1 LALAINLVPKKS
13 IYIFDEATSNI
24 DIESE
29 TIIMKNIAE
38 LKRAAAVVLITHR
51 LENAAGA
58 DCIYVLKDGQ
68 VVESGTHAALNGK
81 NGEYARLYGAQKA
94 LERGR
99 ATEVAT
105 AAANAAV
112 GTVAAANAANTAVI
126 TAANAAA
133 TTTTTA
139 TPAAAN
145 GGQKNA

>member
-38 LKRAAAVVLITHR
+38 LKSAAAVVLITHR

-68 VVESGTHAALNGK
+68 VVESGTHAALNSK

-99 ATEVAT
+99 S
-105 AAANAAV
+105 AAASAAV
-112 GTVAAANAANTAVI
+112 GTTAAAP
-126 TAANAAA
+126 A
-133 TTTTTA
+133 TIA
-139 TPAAAN
+139 AAAN